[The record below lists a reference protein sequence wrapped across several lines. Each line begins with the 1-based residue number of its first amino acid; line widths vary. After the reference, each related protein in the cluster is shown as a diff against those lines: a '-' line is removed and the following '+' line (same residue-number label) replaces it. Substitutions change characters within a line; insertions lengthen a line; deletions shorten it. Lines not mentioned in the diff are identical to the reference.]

1 MYHLYWIAPVNSTS
15 PKTEGYIGI
24 SNNPKKRFRAHTTD
38 TAEVG
43 SKVIRDYVAEHGI
56 NSVQHKTLDSFKTL
70 EEARDAERTY
80 RPEAYVGW
88 NVKTGGGISPDCTSR
103 ILDNETK
110 EKIRQSNITTKS
122 TRTYTNKYKGTSGR
136 YTEEQR
142 KHIGSFHKGKT
153 IPEKHKQAIS
163 EKMSRGNHPKA
174 RDIRIKDTLDNKV
187 YEFDNLKTAAEQLGI
202 KYPSLRSAVRKEQ
215 KLIYKRWEIL

>member
-1 MYHLYWIAPVNSTS
+1 MSC
-15 PKTEGYIGI
+15 
-24 SNNPKKRFRAHTTD
+24 SNNADNIIFDIFNDLIKSEENP
-38 TAEVG
+38 
-43 SKVIRDYVAEHGI
+43 I
-56 NSVQHKTLDSFKTL
+56 L
-70 EEARDAERTY
+70 E
-80 RPEAYVGW
+80 
-88 NVKTGGGISPDCTSR
+88 
-103 ILDNETK
+103 DNETK

-174 RDIRIKDTLDNKV
+174 RDIRIKDTLDNKI

-215 KLIYKRWEIL
+215 KLIYRVFSK